1 MTRLTAGCLFMVFFV
16 FNCAQSPRSGIDQ
29 ANMDTSVR
37 PQDDLYLH
45 MNGQWLVK
53 TEIPADKSNY
63 GAFTELLDK
72 SEANL
77 KTIIEE
83 AAYSA
88 VKEEGSENQK
98 VGDFYLS
105 YMDSALAE
113 QLSAQPLQAD
123 LERIR
128 LAKTREELADLFAY
142 FIQREIQIP
151 FLLFIDQDMKNSSQY
166 IVYLNQSGLGLPD
179 RDYYFQEDPKFQE
192 IREKYRLYITD
203 LLTLGQLENS
213 APAAEKIMKME
224 ESMARAHW
232 TRVENRDRDKTY
244 NKYSV
249 KKLDELTPSFPW
261 SAFFQKSGV
270 TDLQEVIVRQPSY
283 FTQLNQVFKNFSLDD
298 WKFYLTYKLLDDTA
312 PYLNKPFV
320 DLHFNFHQKALSGTE
335 QLSPRWKRAVST
347 IDEILGEAV
356 GKLYVQ
362 KHFKP
367 EAKERMIILVENL
380 RKAYAE
386 RIKQLDWMSPQ
397 TKEEAL
403 QKLTKFRAKIG
414 YPDKWKD
421 YSGLVIKKDQL
432 LVNYLNAKLA
442 EYQREI
448 SKLGKPI
455 DREEWFMTP
464 QTVNAYYSA
473 NMNEIVF
480 PAAILQP
487 PFFNLEADEAV
498 NYGAIGAVIGHEM
511 THGFDDQ
518 GRKSDG
524 EGNLRNWWTTE
535 DETKFTE
542 RSQVLINQFNN
553 YSPIDTFH
561 LNGELTLG
569 ENIADLGG
577 LTIAYYA
584 YQMSPSGK
592 NAAMIDG
599 WTGEQ
604 RFFLGWAQIWRR
616 KYRDEELRRR
626 LLTDPHSPSHYRVI
640 GPLVNMPEFYLTFN
654 LGENDQMYSPPE
666 QRVLIW

>member
-1 MTRLTAGCLFMVFFV
+1 MKWHIAGFLMVVIYFL
-16 FNCAQSPRSGIDQ
+16 NCAQSPESGIDRT
-29 ANMDTSVR
+29 NMDLTVR
-37 PQDDLYLH
+37 PQDDLYLYV
-45 MNGQWLVK
+45 NGQWLVK
-53 TEIPADKSNY
+53 TDIPADKSNY
-63 GAFTELLDK
+63 GSFAELFDQ

-83 AAYSA
+83 AAYSS
-88 VKEEGSENQK
+88 VKDEGSENQK

-105 YMDSALAE
+105 FMDSALAE
-113 QLSAQPLQAD
+113 QLAAEPLQAGV
-123 LERIR
+123 EQIR
-128 LAKTREELADLFAY
+128 QVKTQEELIELFAF

-151 FLLFIDQDMKNSSQY
+151 FVLFIDQDLKNSTQY

-179 RDYYFQEDPKFQE
+179 RDYYFPEDPKFKE
-192 IREKYRLYITD
+192 ILEKYRLYISD
-203 LLTLGQLENS
+203 LLALGQLENS
-213 APAAEKIMKME
+213 ATAAETIIQME
-224 ESMARAHW
+224 ESMAQVHW

-244 NKYSV
+244 NKYSIQ
-249 KKLDELTPSFPW
+249 KLNDLTPDFPW
-261 SAFFQKSGV
+261 AAFFRNAGAH
-270 TDLQEVIVRQPSY
+270 DLQEVVVRQPSY
-283 FTQLNQVFKNFSLDD
+283 FVQFNQIFNTYSVDD
-298 WKFYLTYKLLDDTA
+298 WKLYLTYKLIDSSA
-312 PYLNKPFV
+312 PYLNKSFI
-320 DLHFNFHQKALSGTE
+320 DLHFNFHQKTLSGIE
-335 QLSPRWKRAVST
+335 QLSPRWKRAVGT
-347 IDEILGEAV
+347 INEILGEAV

-367 EAKERMIILVENL
+367 EAKERMVMLVENL

-397 TKEEAL
+397 TKEQAL
-403 QKLTKFRAKIG
+403 QKLAKFRAKIG

-421 YSGLVIKKDQL
+421 YSRVIIKKDQL
-432 LVNYLNAKLA
+432 LANYQNAKLA

-524 EGNLRNWWTTE
+524 EGNLRNWWTAE
-535 DETKFTE
+535 DEAKFKE
-542 RSQVLINQFNN
+542 RSQVLVNQFNN

-584 YQMSPSGK
+584 YQMSLSGK
-592 NAAMIDG
+592 KAAVIDG
-599 WTGEQ
+599 WSGEQ
-604 RFFLGWAQIWRR
+604 RFFLGWSQIWRR

-626 LLTDPHSPSHYRVI
+626 LLTDSHSPSHYRVI
-640 GPLVNMPEFYLTFN
+640 GPLTNMSEFYLAFSP
-654 LGENDQMYSPPE
+654 GENDRMYTPPD